1 MVLNNLLKFNGGEYS
16 SRSPKGGA
24 NYIYDPTLY
33 HSNLGYGGKGYTG
46 GSSCKVGGAY
56 CGSKLGGSGTKL
68 GGKNMKKSR
77 KYKKNK
83 SLNKSRNYKK
93 NKSLNKSRKYKK
105 NKSLNKSRN
114 YKKNKRYK
122 LKGGNNQPYSNVPMS
137 FSYTLNGGQ
146 VNPSALASPP
156 PFTPI
161 LNN

>member
-93 NKSLNKSRKYKK
+93 NK
-105 NKSLNKSRN
+105 
-114 YKKNKRYK
+114 RYK